1 MREKTRF
8 AVVAAISATAGVVIT
23 AVVDRFAMK
32 QDLEFLGIVHHEVA
46 EGLSVLKHKI
56 EGDENGG
63 DDDPPGSARNA

>member
-1 MREKTRF
+1 MKEKTRF
-8 AVVAAISATAGVVIT
+8 AVVAAISATAGVIIT

-56 EGDENGG
+56 EGESEG
-63 DDDPPGSARNA
+63 DKNDGETGNSE